1 MCTVS
6 MIMDHYSDKW
16 HELVPE
22 PELPYKPTVP
32 HPFTLRPINYEPLVT
47 DEEIREFRTLLKRAR
62 EYDKRNNE
70 PECELESKKQRV
82 RELAEELG
90 IGDKINFL

>member
-1 MCTVS
+1 MCVVS
-6 MIMDHYSDKW
+6 LITDHYHDKW
-16 HELVPE
+16 QEKLISKPQ
-22 PELPYKPTVP
+22 LPYKPTIP
-32 HPFTLRPINYEPLVT
+32 PFQFPPINIEPQIT
-47 DEEIREFRTLLKRAR
+47 DEEIREFRTLLERAR